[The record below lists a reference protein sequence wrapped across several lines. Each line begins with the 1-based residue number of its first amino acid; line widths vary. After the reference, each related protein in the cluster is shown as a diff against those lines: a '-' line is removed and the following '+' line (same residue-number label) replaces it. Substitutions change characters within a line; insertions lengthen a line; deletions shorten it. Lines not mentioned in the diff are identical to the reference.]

1 MKQVN
6 GVISLQ
12 EVTEEE
18 SEPQAEVE
26 DTETVE
32 DAPVEPPA
40 PVVEEMHVED
50 YVMLHE
56 GAILWYIVVIY
67 LSIEASVMLLL
78 ALIIFIKMRLKVDT
92 LSWDISSWFLEM
104 RSADWYK
111 KKFEDIKNQKTTDE
125 EDPEQMNKD
134 DEQKLREEYAESF
147 RTANNSMY
155 TTDNFKRL

>member
-1 MKQVN
+1 
-6 GVISLQ
+6 
-12 EVTEEE
+12 
-18 SEPQAEVE
+18 
-26 DTETVE
+26 
-32 DAPVEPPA
+32 
-40 PVVEEMHVED
+40 
-50 YVMLHE
+50 MLHE